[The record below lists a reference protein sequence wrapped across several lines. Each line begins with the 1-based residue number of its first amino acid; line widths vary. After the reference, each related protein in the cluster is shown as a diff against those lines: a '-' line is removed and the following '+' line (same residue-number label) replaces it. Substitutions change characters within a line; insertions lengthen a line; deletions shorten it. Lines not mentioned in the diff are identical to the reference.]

1 MKILTLGTKNR
12 DKVGEIESILLK
24 VPVRLTPLPG
34 EVRESPEDSDTL
46 EGNAAQKASF
56 YSNQTGTY
64 CLSDDTGL
72 EVDAL
77 GGAPGVN
84 SARYAGPDATYADN
98 RAKLLGALK
107 GTPASR
113 RTARFRCVVALANP
127 AGEVVASADGILEG
141 VILED
146 ERGDAGFGYDSLF
159 KPVEASATLAEMS
172 AEEKNRL
179 SHRARALLA
188 LRPRILE
195 LL

>member
-24 VPVRLTPLPG
+24 VPARLAPLPA
-34 EVRESPEDSDTL
+34 EVPESPEDSDTL
-46 EGNAAQKASF
+46 EGNAAQKATF
-56 YSNQTGTY
+56 YAERTGTY
-64 CLSDDTGL
+64 CLADDTGL

-77 GGAPGVN
+77 GGAPGVH

-98 RAKLLGALK
+98 RAKMLEALQ
-107 GTPASR
+107 GTPAAR
-113 RTARFRCVVALANP
+113 RTARFRCVVALADP
-127 AGEVVASADGILEG
+127 AGEVIASADGVLEG

-146 ERGDAGFGYDSLF
+146 ERGEGGFGYDSIF
-159 KPVEASATLAEMS
+159 KPIEASGTLAEMS

-195 LL
+195 IL